1 MFDTPLPGKD
11 CGPINY
17 ICTTKIAKKHVQNG
31 QNLNINV
38 RPKCILHLC
47 ISENCDEEC
56 QTCKW
61 SNLCWLRWS
70 WFWFEE
76 TSSWRCVENK
86 WQRILFRGSQDLR
99 RFQRHRSHQHQANS
113 LPKIYLRRCQIRWFH
128 CALIWNRK
136 REIKRVLVG
145 SKMPQHCVEV
155 SYPGCFFWSRDPN
168 VSS

>member
-1 MFDTPLPGKD
+1 MSK
-11 CGPINY
+11 
-17 ICTTKIAKKHVQNG
+17 NG

-76 TSSWRCVENK
+76 TSSGRCVENK
-86 WQRILFRGSQDLR
+86 WQRILFWGSQDLR

-113 LPKIYLRRCQIRWFH
+113 LPKIYLRRCQSRWFH

-136 REIKRVLVG
+136 REIKGVLVG